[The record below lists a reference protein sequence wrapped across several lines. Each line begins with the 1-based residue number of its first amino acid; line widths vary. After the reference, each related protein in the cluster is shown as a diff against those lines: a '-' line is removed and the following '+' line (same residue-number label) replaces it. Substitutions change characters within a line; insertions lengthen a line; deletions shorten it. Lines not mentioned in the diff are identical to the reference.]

1 VEDVASVWNQEKKM
15 DIKQLP
21 NFEKELRGMREAV
34 GEMLSRFR
42 DLHSPIRESQAR
54 MPEASKQLR
63 KVNDQTEAAASRVL
77 DVAEAL
83 SDRDT
88 VLINKLCDAAKIAET
103 NACTE
108 LAGRITDCRELAEL
122 NQNDSFA
129 IMEALQFQD
138 ITSQQLAHTMDLL
151 HDIEVR
157 MDVLMA
163 MMDGDG
169 EASQRLVNSDA
180 GNTQKSYD
188 PNAEFAVGK
197 SGQADVDSL
206 ISSLKSGG

>member
-1 VEDVASVWNQEKKM
+1 M

-42 DLHSPIRESQAR
+42 DLHSPIRESQAK

-88 VLINKLCDAAKIAET
+88 VLIDKLGDAAKIAEA

-108 LAGRITDCRELAEL
+108 LVGCIDNCRTLAEL

-169 EASQRLVNSDA
+169 EARQRLADSDA
-180 GNTQKSYD
+180 GSTQKSYD